1 MPTFSTRKAIEKAIT
16 LFNKHAYN
24 AGLDFEVY
32 TSDTHCL
39 YVQASFD
46 FAYYVNVDIEC
57 REVFYTNISSN
68 AKWPDA
74 WSNDQLF
81 LLDDEEL
88 ESILNFNEISVAD
101 DKTVF
106 GIVFNII
113 GKENYHINGLVICS
127 SLYFNWR
134 YPNYNDQYLM

>member
-1 MPTFSTRKAIEKAIT
+1 MPTFSTRKAIEKAIA

-57 REVFYTNISSN
+57 REVFYTNIASY

-81 LLDDEEL
+81 LLGDEEL

>member
-1 MPTFSTRKAIEKAIT
+1 KAIEKAIA

-57 REVFYTNISSN
+57 REVFYTNIASN